1 MSPKELSY
9 MDDALGHEKFLKTQC
24 QEAAKNLQDGE
35 LKAFVEQI
43 STKHQQIFDSFYHL
57 T

>member
-1 MSPKELSY
+1 MSPKELNY

-24 QEAAKNLQDGE
+24 QDAIKNLQDGE
-35 LKAFVEQI
+35 LKNCVQQI
-43 STKHQQIFDSFYHL
+43 YEKHRQIFDTFYNL